1 MSTLSTTA
9 AAAATG
15 KPSWGRLVGWGLFL
29 AILAWSWKGAE
40 MNPAVLFR
48 DAGNMATFA
57 ADFFP
62 PDFGNWKLYLSEMLV
77 TVQIAL
83 WGTVLA
89 IVCAIPLSILASE
102 NIVPWWVYQPVRRV
116 MDACRSINEMVFA
129 MLFVV
134 AVGLGPFA
142 GVLALFIS
150 TTGVLAKLFAEAVE
164 AIDPGPVEGVR
175 ATGASA
181 LQEVIFGGHPAGPA
195 AVDLLFAVPL
205 RVQRTFRHRG
215 RDGRRRRHRRDPL
228 GGHPRLP
235 VRPDL
240 RRADRD
246 HRGGE
251 PDRRSVTTPAQ
262 AVHLTTRGG
271 RLVRPFQTMHL
282 SRQSEPLYRELA
294 ERLRQEL
301 LAYRPGDYLPGEI
314 QLAQRFAVNRHTLRR
329 ALDELVL
336 EGRVLRRQGKGTQ
349 VLEAPTIYPMGAAN
363 AYTESLSAQGHRVEA
378 RLLEARQRP
387 AGAAEATHLGIG
399 EGGRV
404 LELTTLRYLDGQPV
418 SLIRHCYAVSR
429 SELLADY
436 QGGSLRRYLADKGL
450 PLTRT
455 YSLIGARL
463 PNREEA
469 ARLLMPRHA
478 PLLTVLTLSRDRTGQ
493 PVELAQS
500 ISRADRFQYQVA
512 P

>member
-1 MSTLSTTA
+1 M
-9 AAAATG
+9 
-15 KPSWGRLVGWGLFL
+15 
-29 AILAWSWKGAE
+29 
-40 MNPAVLFR
+40 
-48 DAGNMATFA
+48 
-57 ADFFP
+57 
-62 PDFGNWKLYLSEMLV
+62 
-77 TVQIAL
+77 
-83 WGTVLA
+83 
-89 IVCAIPLSILASE
+89 
-102 NIVPWWVYQPVRRV
+102 
-116 MDACRSINEMVFA
+116 
-129 MLFVV
+129 
-134 AVGLGPFA
+134 
-142 GVLALFIS
+142 
-150 TTGVLAKLFAEAVE
+150 
-164 AIDPGPVEGVR
+164 
-175 ATGASA
+175 
-181 LQEVIFGGHPAGPA
+181 
-195 AVDLLFAVPL
+195 
-205 RVQRTFRHRG
+205 
-215 RDGRRRRHRRDPL
+215 
-228 GGHPRLP
+228 
-235 VRPDL
+235 
-240 RRADRD
+240 
-246 HRGGE
+246 
-251 PDRRSVTTPAQ
+251 
-262 AVHLTTRGG
+262 
-271 RLVRPFQTMHL
+271 RPFQTMHL

-387 AGAAEATHLGIG
+387 AGVIEATHLGLG

-404 LELTTLRYLDGQPV
+404 LELTTLRHLDGQPV
-418 SLIRHCYAVSR
+418 SLIRHCYAVSCR
-429 SELLADY
+429 ELLADY
-436 QGGSLRRYLADKGL
+436 QGGSLRRYLADRGL

-478 PLLTVLTLSRDRTGQ
+478 PLLTVLTLSRDRAGQ

>member
-1 MSTLSTTA
+1 M
-9 AAAATG
+9 
-15 KPSWGRLVGWGLFL
+15 
-29 AILAWSWKGAE
+29 
-40 MNPAVLFR
+40 
-48 DAGNMATFA
+48 
-57 ADFFP
+57 
-62 PDFGNWKLYLSEMLV
+62 
-77 TVQIAL
+77 
-83 WGTVLA
+83 
-89 IVCAIPLSILASE
+89 
-102 NIVPWWVYQPVRRV
+102 
-116 MDACRSINEMVFA
+116 
-129 MLFVV
+129 
-134 AVGLGPFA
+134 
-142 GVLALFIS
+142 
-150 TTGVLAKLFAEAVE
+150 
-164 AIDPGPVEGVR
+164 
-175 ATGASA
+175 
-181 LQEVIFGGHPAGPA
+181 
-195 AVDLLFAVPL
+195 
-205 RVQRTFRHRG
+205 
-215 RDGRRRRHRRDPL
+215 
-228 GGHPRLP
+228 
-235 VRPDL
+235 
-240 RRADRD
+240 
-246 HRGGE
+246 
-251 PDRRSVTTPAQ
+251 
-262 AVHLTTRGG
+262 
-271 RLVRPFQTMHL
+271 RPFQTMHL

-399 EGGRV
+399 EGGR
-404 LELTTLRYLDGQPV
+404 
-418 SLIRHCYAVSR
+418 
-429 SELLADY
+429 
-436 QGGSLRRYLADKGL
+436 GSLRRYLADKGL

>member
-1 MSTLSTTA
+1 M
-9 AAAATG
+9 
-15 KPSWGRLVGWGLFL
+15 
-29 AILAWSWKGAE
+29 
-40 MNPAVLFR
+40 
-48 DAGNMATFA
+48 
-57 ADFFP
+57 
-62 PDFGNWKLYLSEMLV
+62 
-77 TVQIAL
+77 
-83 WGTVLA
+83 
-89 IVCAIPLSILASE
+89 
-102 NIVPWWVYQPVRRV
+102 
-116 MDACRSINEMVFA
+116 
-129 MLFVV
+129 
-134 AVGLGPFA
+134 
-142 GVLALFIS
+142 
-150 TTGVLAKLFAEAVE
+150 
-164 AIDPGPVEGVR
+164 
-175 ATGASA
+175 
-181 LQEVIFGGHPAGPA
+181 
-195 AVDLLFAVPL
+195 
-205 RVQRTFRHRG
+205 
-215 RDGRRRRHRRDPL
+215 
-228 GGHPRLP
+228 
-235 VRPDL
+235 
-240 RRADRD
+240 
-246 HRGGE
+246 
-251 PDRRSVTTPAQ
+251 
-262 AVHLTTRGG
+262 
-271 RLVRPFQTMHL
+271 RPFQTMHL

-349 VLEAPTIYPMGAAN
+349 VLEAPTIYPM
-363 AYTESLSAQGHRVEA
+363 
-378 RLLEARQRP
+378 
-387 AGAAEATHLGIG
+387 GAAEATHLGIG

>member
-1 MSTLSTTA
+1 M
-9 AAAATG
+9 
-15 KPSWGRLVGWGLFL
+15 
-29 AILAWSWKGAE
+29 
-40 MNPAVLFR
+40 
-48 DAGNMATFA
+48 
-57 ADFFP
+57 
-62 PDFGNWKLYLSEMLV
+62 
-77 TVQIAL
+77 
-83 WGTVLA
+83 
-89 IVCAIPLSILASE
+89 
-102 NIVPWWVYQPVRRV
+102 
-116 MDACRSINEMVFA
+116 
-129 MLFVV
+129 
-134 AVGLGPFA
+134 
-142 GVLALFIS
+142 
-150 TTGVLAKLFAEAVE
+150 
-164 AIDPGPVEGVR
+164 
-175 ATGASA
+175 
-181 LQEVIFGGHPAGPA
+181 
-195 AVDLLFAVPL
+195 
-205 RVQRTFRHRG
+205 
-215 RDGRRRRHRRDPL
+215 
-228 GGHPRLP
+228 
-235 VRPDL
+235 
-240 RRADRD
+240 
-246 HRGGE
+246 
-251 PDRRSVTTPAQ
+251 
-262 AVHLTTRGG
+262 
-271 RLVRPFQTMHL
+271 RPFQTMHL

-363 AYTESLSAQGHRVEA
+363 AYTESLSAQGHQVEA

-387 AGAAEATHLGIG
+387 AGAAE
-399 EGGRV
+399 
-404 LELTTLRYLDGQPV
+404 TTLRYLDGQPV

>member
-181 LQEVIFGGHPAGPA
+181 LQEVIFGVIPQ
-195 AVDLLFAVPL
+195 VL
-205 RVQRTFRHRG
+205 
-215 RDGRRRRHRRDPL
+215 RRDPL

>member
-164 AIDPGPVEGVR
+164 AIDPGPVEG
-175 ATGASA
+175 
-181 LQEVIFGGHPAGPA
+181 
-195 AVDLLFAVPL
+195 
-205 RVQRTFRHRG
+205 
-215 RDGRRRRHRRDPL
+215 

-240 RRADRD
+240 RRADRH